1 MARLV
6 FSFAH
11 GDDALKED
19 ITRFYVQAIERT
31 KELFS
36 KAVIPD
42 TAIAQRTWIKLQEYP
57 LGSIEAIFGA
67 TITAGF
73 VVARRDNDTKET
85 LITRM
90 RSGLCNSIMGAI
102 KDSVDF
108 EAGLFPE
115 DISTSRARTLEL
127 IPRLDD
133 PDESK
138 MVYRNLIAKDE
149 IDSWWADVTLLVERM
164 VDLLVRW
171 MDPYLDS
178 LMVLPEDV
186 TYDTSGKAVHEDY
199 FKIYVPYRF

>member
-11 GDDALKED
+11 GDDALKERM
-19 ITRFYVQAIERT
+19 TAFYVRAIERT

-57 LGSIEAIFGA
+57 LGSIEAVFGG

-73 VVARRDNDTKET
+73 VVARREGDTKET
-85 LITRM
+85 LAARTRT
-90 RSGLCNSIMGAI
+90 GLADGVLNAI
-102 KDSVDF
+102 KDSIDF
-108 EAGLFPE
+108 EMGLFPE

-127 IPRLDD
+127 IPRRDD

-138 MVYRNLIAKDE
+138 MVYRNLIPHGE
-149 IDSWWADVTLLVERM
+149 IDSWWFDITLLIAEM
-164 VDLLVRW
+164 VDMLVEW

-178 LMVLPEDV
+178 LMILPEDV
-186 TYDTSGKAVHEDY
+186 TYDTSGKATHEDY

>member
-11 GDDALKED
+11 GDDALKERM
-19 ITRFYVQAIERT
+19 TGFYVRAIERT

-57 LGSIEAIFGA
+57 LGSIEAVFGG

-73 VVARRDNDTKET
+73 VIARREHDTKESVS
-85 LITRM
+85 TRL
-90 RSGLCNSIMGAI
+90 RAGLADGVLNAI
-102 KDSVDF
+102 KDSIDF
-108 EAGLFPE
+108 EMGLFPE
-115 DISTSRARTLEL
+115 DITTPLARTLEL
-127 IPRLDD
+127 IPRRDD

-138 MVYRNLIAKDE
+138 MIYRNLIAESE
-149 IDSWWADVTLLVERM
+149 ISSWWYDI
-164 VDLLVRW
+164 DLLVAQMVDMLVEW

-178 LMVLPEDV
+178 LMILPEDV
-186 TYDTSGKAVHEDY
+186 TYDTSGKASHEDY